1 MDHLKNNLTR
11 IGFTEYEAKVYLALL
26 QESPATGYQLSKK
39 SGVPRSMVYESLG
52 RLAARGAVLDSV
64 EGRATLYRPL
74 PPDILLNRYEED
86 QQNMMTELRAGL
98 NEIYQS
104 SDEDKVW
111 SITGKRPTYTYAI
124 QMLREAQ
131 MEVYTVMDD
140 ETLKALENEFDS
152 VCQRGL
158 EINALLTGEATLKCG
173 QIAHHP
179 PIESEIQEL
188 TGTFVIVTDNQR
200 ALIAST
206 NKETIAT
213 ITENRNLVLMARQFI
228 WMELFA
234 QRIYTR
240 LGPDF
245 VNQLDPND
253 QKIFAGLEGDESS

>member
-1 MDHLKNNLTR
+1 MDYLKNNLTR

-26 QESPATGYQLSKK
+26 HESPATGYQLSKK

-52 RLAARGAVLDSV
+52 RLAARGAVLNSV

-74 PPDILLNRYEED
+74 PPDVLLHHYEED
-86 QQNMMTELRAGL
+86 QQNMMAELRAGL

-104 SDEDKVW
+104 SGEDKVW
-111 SITGKRPTYTYAI
+111 SIAGRRPIYTYAI

-131 MEVYTVMDD
+131 TEIYAVMND
-140 ETLKALENEFDS
+140 ETLTALEDELDS

-158 EINALLTGEATLKCG
+158 EINVLLTGEATLKCG
-173 QIAHHP
+173 RIAYYP

-234 QRIYTR
+234 QRIFTR
-240 LGPDF
+240 LGSDF
-245 VNQLDPND
+245 VNQLDPDD
-253 QKIFAGLEGDESS
+253 QKIFAGLAGGESS